1 MVSWVLFHSGVCYGD
16 IRKANALDSECS
28 MVTAPLFLPL
38 RPSSCTKMW
47 ECAQQLHPSYKT
59 HQAEQEPCAKQLSAL
74 HPSTEHTLRITDA
87 KGFPSGIFN
96 VFPLSNKSY
105 NIRSPDVSSMSFLGA
120 LQKTYGSGI
129 PSFVS
134 CQPEYMDHFFLRR
147 VCVSFLQ
154 TLSCDYD
161 LAEYEGKSI
170 CWLQGSMVRNMM
182 VGISLESCPD
192 GILLIQISHRL
203 CASNSSP
210 QSMPQNTRGGFMMGG
225 FLIYRWSSLDM
236 KSIKRWSCRDMGK
249 VGGKS

>member
-1 MVSWVLFHSGVCYGD
+1 MVSWVLFHHGVCYGD

-28 MVTAPLFLPL
+28 MVTAPSSYHYGRLLVQKCGSVH
-38 RPSSCTKMW
+38 SSCTVVQNTPGRARALCKTAL
-47 ECAQQLHPSYKT
+47 CSPSF
-59 HQAEQEPCAKQLSAL
+59 HGA
-74 HPSTEHTLRITDA
+74 HTQDYYA

-134 CQPEYMDHFFLRR
+134 CQPECMDHFFLRR